1 MKLSRM
7 KSPSSASLVLL
18 MLAAAPAMAEEN
30 LPPFQS
36 EGLHGS
42 IGLGVGVRPAYEG
55 ADERKTRLTPNIN
68 LFYGDTYFLT
78 GMTAGANLWKH
89 TTAQGLSI
97 SAGPL
102 LALRRGRDEDDAAIG
117 LGDIDRSLDAGGF
130 IRLRKDG
137 WQARADV
144 RKDVSNGDGG
154 STVNLSVG
162 YGMPVTRNMRLRA
175 NLDTAWASTAY
186 MNTFYGIDAT
196 QSANSGIAQYA
207 AESGFKQVGASLSAD
222 YAISREWG
230 GFASLRYTRLIG
242 DAADSP
248 IVAALGSKD
257 QVATTIGIK
266 YRF

>member
-1 MKLSRM
+1 MKSSRM
-7 KSPSSASLVLL
+7 TRPSIASLVLL
-18 MLAAAPAMAEEN
+18 MLAAAPAMADEN
-30 LPPFQS
+30 LPPAQS

-42 IGLGVGVRPAYEG
+42 VGLGVGVRPAYEG

-68 LFYGDTYFLT
+68 LFYGDTFFLT

-102 LALRRGRDEDDAAIG
+102 LALRRGRDEDNALIG
-117 LGDIDRSLDAGGF
+117 LGEIDHGLDAGGF

-144 RKDVSNGDGG
+144 RKDVTSGDGG
-154 STVNLSVG
+154 ATVNLSVG
-162 YGMPVTRNMRLRA
+162 YGQPVTQNLRLRA

-186 MNTFYGIDAT
+186 MNAFYGIDAT

-207 AESGFKQVGASLSAD
+207 AGSGFKQVGASLSAD

-257 QVATTIGIK
+257 QVATTVGIK

>member
-1 MKLSRM
+1 MKSSRM
-7 KSPSSASLVLL
+7 TRPSIASLVLL
-18 MLAAAPAMAEEN
+18 LLAAAPAMADEN
-30 LPPFQS
+30 LPPAQS

-42 IGLGVGVRPAYEG
+42 IGLGVGVRPVYEG
-55 ADERKTRLTPNIN
+55 ANERDTRLTPHIN
-68 LFYGDTYFLT
+68 LFYGDTFFLT

-89 TTAQGLSI
+89 TTAHGLRI

-102 LALRRGRDEDDAAIG
+102 LALRRGRDEDDAPIG
-117 LGDIDRSLDAGGF
+117 LGEIDHGLDAGGF

-144 RKDVSNGDGG
+144 RKDASNGDGG
-154 STVNLSVG
+154 ATVNLSLG
-162 YGMPVTRNMRLRA
+162 YDMPVTQNLRLRA

-207 AESGFKQVGASLSAD
+207 AGSGFKQVGAGLSAD

-248 IVAALGSKD
+248 LVTALGSRD
-257 QVATTIGIK
+257 QVATAVGIK